1 MGNPKKAGF
10 PLPNWRITYSGL
22 KNIPII
28 SGQFT
33 KFDILHAYTA
43 TYTATG
49 IQSNVDYHGNPN
61 GYYQS
66 VDNLGKY

>member
-1 MGNPKKAGF
+1 MEGKSVTPMGNPKKSGF

-33 KFDILHAYTA
+33 KFDIFMLIQQPIQQQEFRA
-43 TYTATG
+43 T
-49 IQSNVDYHGNPN
+49 
-61 GYYQS
+61 
-66 VDNLGKY
+66 